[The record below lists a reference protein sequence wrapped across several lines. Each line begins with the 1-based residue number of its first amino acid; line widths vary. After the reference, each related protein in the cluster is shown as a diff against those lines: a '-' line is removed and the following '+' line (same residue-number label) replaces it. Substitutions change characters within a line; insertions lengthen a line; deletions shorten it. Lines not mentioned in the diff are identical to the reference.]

1 MGTMINTNVSSL
13 VAQGSL
19 KANDVKLSTS
29 MQRLS
34 TGLRINSAADDAAG
48 LAIGNRMTTDIR
60 GFAAAVKN
68 ANDGISLLQTAEGS
82 LASVTDSLQRIR
94 ELAVQ
99 AASDSYSASDRASLN
114 GEASQMVNEIDRVA
128 TNSRFNNVAILDG
141 TYVGKTI
148 QLGAYN
154 SAADQLSVS
163 LGSARSTALGV
174 GTGSSYATSVQ
185 GATNFTGTALAANVM
200 TINGF
205 NIGAALSDGVSN
217 TANTT
222 SGIAVANAI
231 NASSA
236 QSKVSA
242 TVGQTAVAGAA
253 STVWTALTSGD
264 VKINGVNIGGLAA
277 TTGTSAEKAVA
288 RGGQVAGAINAVSA
302 QTGVTATFSTSTGA
316 VALAAAD
323 GRNITV
329 SVNGNGTAIDANALL
344 GLGSAAMAG
353 GGTAGTFTDFTTRSS
368 VKLSSTDG
376 AGIAIGGASAAV
388 TAATGLT
395 AAYTVAT
402 ATPGT
407 AVSSLDLSS
416 VLGAQNA
423 ISTIDQAIGQVNTLR
438 ATLGAYSNRLNSA
451 VSNLQIG
458 GQNLSAA
465 RSRVMDTDYAVETT
479 SLARSQIIAQAAT
492 AMLAQANQSSQTVL
506 ALLK

>member
-13 VAQGSL
+13 IAQGSL
-19 KANDVKLSTS
+19 KANDVKLSTA

-99 AASDSYSASDRASLN
+99 AASDSYSASDRSSLN

-128 TNSRFNNVAILDG
+128 TNSKFNNVAILDG
-141 TYVGKTI
+141 TYVAKTI

-174 GTGSSYATSVQ
+174 GTGSSYATSVP
-185 GATNFTGTALAANVM
+185 GGSNFTGTALAAGVM

-236 QSKVSA
+236 QTKVSA
-242 TVGQTAVAGAA
+242 SVGPTVVAGTTITAGAQTAIGAG
-253 STVWTALTSGD
+253 D
-264 VKINGVNIGGLAA
+264 IKINGVALGALDA
-277 TTGTSAEKAVA
+277 TTDAIS
-288 RGGQVAGAINAVSA
+288 RGGNVAGAVNAVSA
-302 QTGVTATFSTSTGA
+302 QTGVTATFNTGTGA
-316 VALAAAD
+316 VALTAAD

-329 SVNGNGTAIDANALL
+329 SFNGNAATITSAKTGITAGT
-344 GLGSAAMAG
+344 G
-353 GGTAGTFTDFTTRSS
+353 GGTAGTWADTTVRSS

-376 AGIAIGGASAAV
+376 AGIAVGGNAAAV
-388 TAATGLT
+388 LAATGLT
-395 AAYTVAT
+395 AQYSAAT

>member
-19 KANDVKLSTS
+19 KANDVKLSTA

-99 AASDSYSASDRASLN
+99 AASDSYSASDRVSLN

-128 TNSRFNNVAILDG
+128 TNSKFNNVAILDG
-141 TYVGKTI
+141 TYVSKTI

-174 GTGSSYATSVQ
+174 GTGSSYSTSVQ
-185 GATNFTGTALAANVM
+185 GATNFTGTALAAGVM

-205 NIGAALSDGVSN
+205 NVGAALSDGVSN
-217 TANTT
+217 TGNTT

-236 QSKVSA
+236 QTKVSA
-242 TVGQTAVAGAA
+242 SVGPTAVAGNAI
-253 STVWTALTSGD
+253 TAGAQTAIVAGGI
-264 VKINGVNIGGLAA
+264 KINGVALGALDA
-277 TTGTSAEKAVA
+277 TANEVS
-288 RGGQVAGAINAVSA
+288 RGGNVAGAVNAVSA
-302 QTGVTATFSTSTGA
+302 QTGVTATFNTTTGA

-329 SVNGNGTAIDANALL
+329 SFNGDAVAITGAKTGLGAAGTTGGAAGTAYVD
-344 GLGSAAMAG
+344 
-353 GGTAGTFTDFTTRSS
+353 TTTRSA

-376 AGIAIGGASAAV
+376 AGIAVGGNAAAV
-388 TAATGLT
+388 LAATGLT
-395 AAYTVAT
+395 AAYTAAT

-407 AVSSLDLSS
+407 AVSSLDLTS
-416 VLGAQNA
+416 VVTAQNA

-506 ALLK
+506 ALLKLG

>member
-1 MGTMINTNVSSL
+1 MSTMINTNVSSL
-13 VAQGSL
+13 IAQGSL

-48 LAIGNRMTTDIR
+48 LAISNRMTTDIR

-99 AASDSYSASDRASLN
+99 AASDSYSASDRVSLN
-114 GEASQMVNEIDRVA
+114 GEASQMVSEIDRVA
-128 TNSRFNNVAILDG
+128 TNSKFNNVAILDG
-141 TYVGKTI
+141 TYVSKTI

-174 GTGSSYATSVQ
+174 GTGSSYSTSVQ
-185 GATNFTGTALAANVM
+185 GALIATGAGTALAANVM

-205 NIGAALSDGVSN
+205 NIGGALSDGVSN
-217 TANTT
+217 VGNTT

-236 QSKVSA
+236 QTKVSA
-242 TVGQTAVAGAA
+242 TVGKTTVAG
-253 STVWTALTSGD
+253 TEITGTAYNVAIDNDD
-264 VKINGVNIGGLAA
+264 VRINGVNIGAIVAA
-277 TTGTSAEKAVA
+277 SGKVE

-302 QTGVTATFSTSTGA
+302 QTGVTAAFNTTTGG
-316 VALAAAD
+316 VTLEAAD
-323 GRNITV
+323 GRNINISILGKSTQIA
-329 SVNGNGTAIDANALL
+329 AINLGITGAL
-344 GLGSAAMAG
+344 G
-353 GGTAGTFTDFTTRSS
+353 AGTTHSNVVIARSA

-376 AGIAIGGASAAV
+376 AGIAVGGGSTVV
-388 TAATGLT
+388 TSTGLT
-395 AAYTVAT
+395 TAYTVAT

>member
-19 KANDVKLSTS
+19 KANDVKLSTA

-128 TNSRFNNVAILDG
+128 TNSKFNNVAILDG
-141 TYVGKTI
+141 TYVAKTI

-174 GTGSSYATSVQ
+174 GTGSSYKTDVQ
-185 GATNFTGTALAANVM
+185 GVVVPAGSSAGLATGQM

-205 NIGAALSDGVSN
+205 NVGGTLSDGVSSSEN
-217 TANTT
+217 TI
-222 SGIAVANAI
+222 SGVAVANAI
-231 NASSA
+231 NAISA
-236 QSKVSA
+236 QSKVTA
-242 TVGQTAVAGAA
+242 TVGITTVAGT
-253 STVWTALTSGD
+253 TVTTFTAMADGE
-264 VKINGVNIGGLAA
+264 VKINGVSVGAL
-277 TTGTSAEKAVA
+277 TAVA
-288 RGGQVAGAINAVSA
+288 TAQERGGQMAGAINAISA
-302 QTGVTATFSTSTGA
+302 QTGVTATFTRATGA
-316 VALAAAD
+316 VALEAAD
-323 GRNITV
+323 GRNIVIAINGKDPAIV
-329 SVNGNGTAIDANALL
+329 SANT
-344 GLGSAAMAG
+344 GLTHSN
-353 GGTAGTFTDFTTRSS
+353 GGTTVGTYTTTVKRSA
-368 VKLSSTDG
+368 VKLTSTDG
-376 AGIAIGGASAAV
+376 AGIAIGGTAATV
-388 TAATGLT
+388 LAATGLT
-395 AAYTVAT
+395 TAATAAT

-407 AVSSLDLSS
+407 AVSSLDLTS

>member
-19 KANDVKLSTS
+19 KANDVKLSTA

-99 AASDSYSASDRASLN
+99 AASDSYSASDRSSLN

-141 TYVGKTI
+141 TYVAKTI

-174 GTGSSYATSVQ
+174 GTGSSYKTEVQ
-185 GATNFTGTALAANVM
+185 GVVVPAGSSAGLATGQM

-205 NIGAALSDGVSN
+205 NVGGTLSDGVSSTQN
-217 TANTT
+217 TI
-222 SGIAVANAI
+222 SGVAVANAI
-231 NASSA
+231 NAISA

-242 TVGQTAVAGAA
+242 TVGTTTVAGA
-253 STVWTALTSGD
+253 TVTTFTAMTDGE
-264 VKINGVNIGGLAA
+264 VKINGVSVGALSVVA
-277 TTGTSAEKAVA
+277 TAQE
-288 RGGQVAGAINAVSA
+288 RGGQMAGAINAISA
-302 QTGVTATFSTSTGA
+302 QTGVTATFNRTTGA
-316 VALAAAD
+316 VALEAAD
-323 GRNITV
+323 GRNIAIAI
-329 SVNGNGTAIDANALL
+329 NGKGTAIVSANT
-344 GLGSAAMAG
+344 GLTHTN
-353 GGTAGTFTDFTTRSS
+353 GGTTVGTYVTSITRSA
-368 VKLSSTDG
+368 VKLTSTDG
-376 AGIAIGGASAAV
+376 AGIAIGGTAATV
-388 TAATGLT
+388 LAATGLT
-395 AAYTVAT
+395 TAATTAT

-416 VLGAQNA
+416 VVGAQAA

-492 AMLAQANQSSQTVL
+492 AMLAQANQSSRTVL

>member
-19 KANDVKLSTS
+19 KANDVKLSTA

-99 AASDSYSASDRASLN
+99 AASDSYSASDRSSLN

-141 TYVGKTI
+141 TYVAKTI

-174 GTGSSYATSVQ
+174 GTGSSYKTEVQ
-185 GATNFTGTALAANVM
+185 GVVVPAGSSAGLATGQM

-205 NIGAALSDGVSN
+205 NVGGTLSDGVSSTQN
-217 TANTT
+217 TI
-222 SGIAVANAI
+222 SGVAVANAI
-231 NASSA
+231 NAISA

-242 TVGQTAVAGAA
+242 TVGTTTVAGT
-253 STVWTALTSGD
+253 TVTTFTAMTDGE
-264 VKINGVNIGGLAA
+264 VKINGVSVGAL
-277 TTGTSAEKAVA
+277 SAVA
-288 RGGQVAGAINAVSA
+288 TAQERGGQMAGAINAISA
-302 QTGVTATFSTSTGA
+302 QTGVTATFNRTTGA
-316 VALAAAD
+316 VALEAAD
-323 GRNITV
+323 GRNIAIAI
-329 SVNGNGTAIDANALL
+329 NGKGTAIVSANT
-344 GLGSAAMAG
+344 GLTHTD
-353 GGTAGTFTDFTTRSS
+353 GGTTVGTYVTTTTRSA
-368 VKLSSTDG
+368 VKLTSTDG
-376 AGIAIGGASAAV
+376 AGIAIGGTAATV
-388 TAATGLT
+388 LAATGLT
-395 AAYTVAT
+395 TAATAAT

-416 VLGAQNA
+416 VVGAQAA

>member
-19 KANDVKLSTS
+19 KANDVKLSTA

-99 AASDSYSASDRASLN
+99 AASDSYSASDRSSLN

-128 TNSRFNNVAILDG
+128 TNSRFNNVSILDG

-185 GATNFTGTALAANVM
+185 GATIAAGAGTALAAGVM

-217 TANTT
+217 TGNTT

-236 QSKVSA
+236 QTKVSA
-242 TVGQTAVAGAA
+242 SVGKTTVAGAA
-253 STVWTALTSGD
+253 VTGQAIVIANDD
-264 VKINGVNIGGLAA
+264 VRINGVNIGGIVAA
-277 TTGTSAEKAVA
+277 ANAVS
-288 RGGQVAGAINAVSA
+288 RGGQVAGAINAVTA
-302 QTGVTATFSTSTGA
+302 QTGVTATFSTTDGA
-316 VALAAAD
+316 VTLEAAD
-323 GRNITV
+323 GRNI
-329 SVNGNGTAIDANALL
+329 SISILGKGTQITAADLGIAGAL
-344 GLGSAAMAG
+344 G
-353 GGTAGTFTDFTTRSS
+353 AGTTHSNVVINRSA

>member
-99 AASDSYSASDRASLN
+99 AASDSYSASDRSSLN

-141 TYVGKTI
+141 TYVAKTI

-174 GTGSSYATSVQ
+174 GTGSSYKTEVQ
-185 GATNFTGTALAANVM
+185 GVIVPAGSSAGLATGQM

-205 NIGAALSDGVSN
+205 NVGGTLSDGVSSTQN
-217 TANTT
+217 TI
-222 SGIAVANAI
+222 SGVAVANAI
-231 NASSA
+231 NAISA

-242 TVGQTAVAGAA
+242 TVGTTTVAGA
-253 STVWTALTSGD
+253 TVTTFTAMTDGE
-264 VKINGVNIGGLAA
+264 VKINGVSVGAL
-277 TTGTSAEKAVA
+277 SAVA
-288 RGGQVAGAINAVSA
+288 TAQERGGQMAGAINAVSA
-302 QTGVTATFSTSTGA
+302 QTGVTATFNRTTGA
-316 VALAAAD
+316 VALEAAD
-323 GRNITV
+323 GRNIAI
-329 SVNGNGTAIDANALL
+329 SINGKGTAIVSANT
-344 GLGSAAMAG
+344 GLTHTD
-353 GGTAGTFTDFTTRSS
+353 GGTTVGTYVTTTTRSA
-368 VKLSSTDG
+368 VKLTSTDG
-376 AGIAIGGASAAV
+376 AGIAVGGTAATV
-388 TAATGLT
+388 LAATGLT
-395 AAYTVAT
+395 TAATAAT

-407 AVSSLDLSS
+407 AVSSLDLTS

-492 AMLAQANQSSQTVL
+492 AMLAQANQSSQSVL

>member
-99 AASDSYSASDRASLN
+99 AASDSYSASDRSSLN

-128 TNSRFNNVAILDG
+128 TNSKFNNVAILDG
-141 TYVGKTI
+141 TYVAKTI

-185 GATNFTGTALAANVM
+185 GAAIATGAGTALAVGVM

-217 TANTT
+217 TGNTT

-242 TVGQTAVAGAA
+242 TVGSTSVAGLAPALFATAVA
-253 STVWTALTSGD
+253 SGNIK
-264 VKINGVNIGGLAA
+264 VNGVNIGALAA
-277 TTGTSAEKAVA
+277 AGDAVS
-288 RGGQVAGAINAVSA
+288 RGGQTAGAINAITA
-302 QTGVTATFSTSTGA
+302 QTGVTATFSTATGA
-316 VALAAAD
+316 VALSAAD

-329 SVNGNGTAIDANALL
+329 SVFEDKVASTLVGITA
-344 GLGSAAMAG
+344 
-353 GGTAGTFTDFTTRSS
+353 AGTGTQAAASGLYTDFTVRSA

-376 AGIAIGGASAAV
+376 AGIAVGGDRTAV
-388 TAATGLT
+388 TAATGLI
-395 AAYTVAT
+395 AQFSVAT

-407 AVSSLDLSS
+407 AVSSLDLTS

-438 ATLGAYSNRLNSA
+438 ATLGAYSNRVNSA
-451 VSNLQIG
+451 VSN
-458 GQNLSAA
+458 
-465 RSRVMDTDYAVETT
+465 M
-479 SLARSQIIAQAAT
+479 
-492 AMLAQANQSSQTVL
+492 
-506 ALLK
+506 

>member
-19 KANDVKLSTS
+19 KANDVKLSTA

-99 AASDSYSASDRASLN
+99 AASDSYSASDRSSLN

-128 TNSRFNNVAILDG
+128 TNSKFNNVAILDG
-141 TYVGKTI
+141 TYVSKTI

-185 GATNFTGTALAANVM
+185 GATIALGAGTALASNVM

-205 NIGAALSDGVSN
+205 NVGAALSDGVSN
-217 TANTT
+217 IGNTT

-231 NASSA
+231 NAVSA

-242 TVGQTAVAGAA
+242 TVGPSTLAGTAATVFTAVTNAA
-253 STVWTALTSGD
+253 SF
-264 VKINGVNIGGLAA
+264 KINGVNLGALAA
-277 TTGTSAEKAVA
+277 VTDAVS
-288 RGGQVAGAINAVSA
+288 RGNQVSGAINAITA
-302 QTGVTATFSTSTGA
+302 QTGVTATFNTTTGA
-316 VALAAAD
+316 VALTAAD
-323 GRNITV
+323 GRNITI
-329 SVNGNGTAIDANALL
+329 SVIGVASPGIDAKATLGVGTA
-344 GLGSAAMAG
+344 AMN
-353 GGTAGTFTDFTTRSS
+353 GGTVVGTYTDFTTRSA

-376 AGIAIGGASAAV
+376 AGIAIGGNATAV

-407 AVSSLDLSS
+407 AVSSLDLTS

>member
-1 MGTMINTNVSSL
+1 MSTMINTNVSSL
-13 VAQGSL
+13 IAQGSL

-99 AASDSYSASDRASLN
+99 AASDSYSASDRSSLN

-141 TYVGKTI
+141 TYVAKTI

-174 GTGSSYATSVQ
+174 GTGSSYKTDIQ
-185 GATNFTGTALAANVM
+185 GVVVPTASTAGLAAGQM
-200 TINGF
+200 TINGY
-205 NIGAALSDGVSN
+205 NVGATLSDGVSSTQN
-217 TANTT
+217 TL
-222 SGIAVANAI
+222 SGVAVANAI
-231 NASSA
+231 NAVSA
-236 QSKVSA
+236 QTKVSA
-242 TVGQTAVAGAA
+242 SVGATTFAADAADLTGMATAVLDGAIK
-253 STVWTALTSGD
+253 V
-264 VKINGVNIGGLAA
+264 NGVNVGALV
-277 TTGTSAEKAVA
+277 AVA
-288 RGGQVAGAINAVSA
+288 TKQERGGQMAGAINAISA
-302 QTGVTATFSTSTGA
+302 QTGVTATFDRTTGA
-316 VALAAAD
+316 VALSAAD
-323 GRNITV
+323 GRNIAITV
-329 SVNGNGTAIDANALL
+329 SGAANMTKAISGLNIAAYTANDPAATTTSR
-344 GLGSAAMAG
+344 SA
-353 GGTAGTFTDFTTRSS
+353 
-368 VKLSSTDG
+368 VKLTSTDG
-376 AGIAIGGASAAV
+376 QGVAVGGVAATV
-388 TAATGLT
+388 LAATGLT
-395 AAYTVAT
+395 TAYTAAT

-407 AVSSLDLSS
+407 AVSSLDLTS

>member
-19 KANDVKLSTS
+19 KANDVKLSTA

-48 LAIGNRMTTDIR
+48 LAISNRMTTDIR

-99 AASDSYSASDRASLN
+99 AASDSYSASDRVSLN

-128 TNSRFNNVAILDG
+128 TNSKFNNVAILDG
-141 TYVGKTI
+141 TYVAKTI

-154 SAADQLSVS
+154 SAADQLRVS

-174 GTGSSYATSVQ
+174 GTGSSYKTEVQ
-185 GATNFTGTALAANVM
+185 GVVVPAGSSAGLATGQM

-205 NIGAALSDGVSN
+205 NVGGTLPDGVSSTQN
-217 TANTT
+217 TI
-222 SGIAVANAI
+222 SGVAVANAI
-231 NASSA
+231 NAISA

-242 TVGQTAVAGAA
+242 TVGTTTVAGT
-253 STVWTALTSGD
+253 TVTTFTAMTDGE
-264 VKINGVNIGGLAA
+264 VKINGVSVGALSVVA
-277 TTGTSAEKAVA
+277 TAQE
-288 RGGQVAGAINAVSA
+288 RGGQMAGAINAISA
-302 QTGVTATFSTSTGA
+302 QTGVTATFNRTTGA
-316 VALAAAD
+316 VALEAAD
-323 GRNITV
+323 GRNIV
-329 SVNGNGTAIDANALL
+329 IAINGKNPAITQANT
-344 GLGSAAMAG
+344 GLTHTSG
-353 GGTAGTFTDFTTRSS
+353 GGDGTQGTYVTTVKRSA
-368 VKLSSTDG
+368 VKLTSTDG
-376 AGIAIGGASAAV
+376 AGIAIGGTAATV
-388 TAATGLT
+388 LAATGLT
-395 AAYTVAT
+395 TAATTAT

-416 VLGAQNA
+416 VVGAQAA

>member
-19 KANDVKLSTS
+19 KANDVKLSTA

-99 AASDSYSASDRASLN
+99 AASDSYNASDRASLN

-141 TYVGKTI
+141 TYVAKTI

-174 GTGSSYATSVQ
+174 GTGSSYKTEVQ
-185 GATNFTGTALAANVM
+185 GVVVPAGSSAGLATGQM

-205 NIGAALSDGVSN
+205 NVGGTLSDGVSSTQN
-217 TANTT
+217 TI
-222 SGIAVANAI
+222 SGVAVANAI
-231 NASSA
+231 NAISA

-242 TVGQTAVAGAA
+242 TVGTTTVAGA
-253 STVWTALTSGD
+253 TVT
-264 VKINGVNIGGLAA
+264 
-277 TTGTSAEKAVA
+277 
-288 RGGQVAGAINAVSA
+288 
-302 QTGVTATFSTSTGA
+302 
-316 VALAAAD
+316 
-323 GRNITV
+323 
-329 SVNGNGTAIDANALL
+329 
-344 GLGSAAMAG
+344 
-353 GGTAGTFTDFTTRSS
+353 TFTAM
-368 VKLSSTDG
+368 TDG
-376 AGIAIGGASAAV
+376 DDGTCLGGEC
-388 TAATGLT
+388 
-395 AAYTVAT
+395 
-402 ATPGT
+402 GT
-407 AVSSLDLSS
+407 AVR
-416 VLGAQNA
+416 G
-423 ISTIDQAIGQVNTLR
+423 
-438 ATLGAYSNRLNSA
+438 
-451 VSNLQIG
+451 
-458 GQNLSAA
+458 
-465 RSRVMDTDYAVETT
+465 
-479 SLARSQIIAQAAT
+479 
-492 AMLAQANQSSQTVL
+492 
-506 ALLK
+506 

>member
-19 KANDVKLSTS
+19 KANDVKLSTA

-99 AASDSYSASDRASLN
+99 AASDSYSASDRSSLN

-141 TYVGKTI
+141 TYVAKTI

-174 GTGSSYATSVQ
+174 GTGSSYKTEVQ
-185 GATNFTGTALAANVM
+185 GVVVPAGSSAGLATGQM

-205 NIGAALSDGVSN
+205 NVGGTLSDGVSSTQN
-217 TANTT
+217 TI
-222 SGIAVANAI
+222 SGVAVANAI
-231 NASSA
+231 NAISA

-242 TVGQTAVAGAA
+242 TVGTTTVAGA
-253 STVWTALTSGD
+253 TVTTFTAMTDGE
-264 VKINGVNIGGLAA
+264 VKINGVSVGAL
-277 TTGTSAEKAVA
+277 SAVA
-288 RGGQVAGAINAVSA
+288 TAQERGGQMAGAINAISA
-302 QTGVTATFSTSTGA
+302 QTGVTATFNRTTGA
-316 VALAAAD
+316 VALEAAD
-323 GRNITV
+323 GRNIAIAINGKDPAIV
-329 SVNGNGTAIDANALL
+329 SANT
-344 GLGSAAMAG
+344 GLTHTN
-353 GGTAGTFTDFTTRSS
+353 GGTTVGTYVTSITRSA
-368 VKLSSTDG
+368 VKLTSTDG
-376 AGIAIGGASAAV
+376 AGIAIGGTAATV
-388 TAATGLT
+388 LAATGLT
-395 AAYTVAT
+395 TAATAAT

-416 VLGAQNA
+416 VVGAQAA

>member
-1 MGTMINTNVSSL
+1 MSTMINTNISSL

-99 AASDSYSASDRASLN
+99 AASDSYSASDRSSLN

-141 TYVGKTI
+141 TYVAKTI

-174 GTGSSYATSVQ
+174 GTGSSYKTEVQ
-185 GATNFTGTALAANVM
+185 GVVVPAGSSAGLATGQM

-205 NIGAALSDGVSN
+205 NVGGTLSDGVSSTQN
-217 TANTT
+217 TI
-222 SGIAVANAI
+222 SGVAVANAI
-231 NASSA
+231 NAISA

-242 TVGQTAVAGAA
+242 TVGTTTVAGA
-253 STVWTALTSGD
+253 TVTTFTAMTDGE
-264 VKINGVNIGGLAA
+264 VKINGVSVGAL
-277 TTGTSAEKAVA
+277 SAVA
-288 RGGQVAGAINAVSA
+288 TAQERGGQMAGAINAVSA
-302 QTGVTATFSTSTGA
+302 QTGVTATFNRTTGA
-316 VALAAAD
+316 VALEAAD
-323 GRNITV
+323 GRNIAIAI
-329 SVNGNGTAIDANALL
+329 NGKGTAIVSANT
-344 GLGSAAMAG
+344 GLTHTD
-353 GGTAGTFTDFTTRSS
+353 GGTTVGTYVTTTTRSA
-368 VKLSSTDG
+368 VKLTSTDG
-376 AGIAIGGASAAV
+376 AGIAVGGTAATV
-388 TAATGLT
+388 LAATGLT
-395 AAYTVAT
+395 TAATAAT

-407 AVSSLDLSS
+407 AVSSLDLTS

>member
-19 KANDVKLSTS
+19 KANDVKLSTA

-99 AASDSYSASDRASLN
+99 AASDSYSASDRSSLN

-141 TYVGKTI
+141 TYVAKTI

-174 GTGSSYATSVQ
+174 GTGSSYKTEVQ
-185 GATNFTGTALAANVM
+185 GVVVPAGSSAGLATGQM

-205 NIGAALSDGVSN
+205 NVGGTLSDGVSSTQN
-217 TANTT
+217 TI
-222 SGIAVANAI
+222 SGVAVANAI
-231 NASSA
+231 NAISA

-242 TVGQTAVAGAA
+242 TVGTTTVAGT
-253 STVWTALTSGD
+253 TVTTFTAMTDGE
-264 VKINGVNIGGLAA
+264 VKINGVSVGAL
-277 TTGTSAEKAVA
+277 SAVA
-288 RGGQVAGAINAVSA
+288 TAQERGGQMAGAINAISA
-302 QTGVTATFSTSTGA
+302 QTGVTATFNRTTGA
-316 VALAAAD
+316 VALEAAD
-323 GRNITV
+323 GRNIAIAINGKDPAIV
-329 SVNGNGTAIDANALL
+329 SANT
-344 GLGSAAMAG
+344 GLTHTN
-353 GGTAGTFTDFTTRSS
+353 GGTTVGTYVTTTTRSA
-368 VKLSSTDG
+368 VKLTSTDG
-376 AGIAIGGASAAV
+376 AGIAIGGTAATV
-388 TAATGLT
+388 LAATGLT
-395 AAYTVAT
+395 TAATTAT

-416 VLGAQNA
+416 VVGAQAA

>member
-185 GATNFTGTALAANVM
+185 GATIAAGAGTALAAGVM

-205 NIGAALSDGVSN
+205 NVGAALSDGVSN
-217 TANTT
+217 TGNTT

-236 QSKVSA
+236 QTKVSA
-242 TVGQTAVAGAA
+242 TVGKTTVAGAA
-253 STVWTALTSGD
+253 VTGQAIVIANDD
-264 VKINGVNIGGLAA
+264 VRINGVNIGAIVAA
-277 TTGTSAEKAVA
+277 ANGVS
-288 RGGQVAGAINAVSA
+288 RGGQVAGAINAVTA
-302 QTGVTATFSTSTGA
+302 QTGVTATFSTTDGA
-316 VALAAAD
+316 VTLEAAD
-323 GRNITV
+323 GRNI
-329 SVNGNGTAIDANALL
+329 SISILGKGTQIAAADLGIAGAL
-344 GLGSAAMAG
+344 GTGTTHSNVVISRSA
-353 GGTAGTFTDFTTRSS
+353 

-416 VLGAQNA
+416 VLGAQSA